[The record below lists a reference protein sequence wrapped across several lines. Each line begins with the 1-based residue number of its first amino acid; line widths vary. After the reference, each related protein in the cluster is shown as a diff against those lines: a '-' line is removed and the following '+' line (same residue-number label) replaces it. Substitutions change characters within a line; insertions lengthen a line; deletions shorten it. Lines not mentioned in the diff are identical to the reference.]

1 MDKYVEALEIEMAT
15 YLPIVKLA
23 TGNYLI
29 GTRQR
34 QVQLKANGQLM
45 ARIGGGYMYLDEYL
59 KRYSRAEC
67 VKLNMLKQKEGTVK
81 DAVVKILRNLK
92 VDSKVIS

>member
-1 MDKYVEALEIEMAT
+1 
-15 YLPIVKLA
+15 
-23 TGNYLI
+23 
-29 GTRQR
+29 
-34 QVQLKANGQLM
+34 
-45 ARIGGGYMYLDEYL
+45 MYLDEYL

-92 VDSKVIS
+92 VDSKVISQQEQKYTDEFENQFTRLIEEVKVVDQILSRTMFTTST